1 MRCTIEDLLECP
13 ATGASM
19 RFRGDAYVSEAD
31 PSVSFPLD
39 GGIVRAYVAHEP
51 VAGDVTEIIRQFYEA
66 HPFPDYDETE
76 DVGSLIEKSLA
87 RGFPEM
93 LNRSIPPLTTVL
105 EVGCGTGQLGNFLSI
120 AARRVLSVDL
130 CLNSLRLAESFRSRQ
145 GLVGVTLAQMNLFRL
160 PLRPERFDLVVC
172 TGVLHHTSDPRRGF
186 RGLLRHV
193 RPGGHVVIGLYNR
206 FGRLKTRLRAWLPGK
221 LGDRLMARDPYLRE
235 HGVGNRKRQAWVMD
249 QYRNPHES
257 LHTMDEVLRWFD
269 EDGVEFRRALP
280 GTVFQSDFS
289 LDYRRSLFEPQS
301 RGSRL
306 DRWLSQTQQM
316 LTDGEGGLFVMIGR
330 KR

>member
-1 MRCTIEDLLECP
+1 MRHTIEDLLECP

-19 RFRGDAYVSEAD
+19 RFAGHAYVSEAD
-31 PSVSFPLD
+31 PSVRFPVD
-39 GGIVRAYVAHEP
+39 EGIVRAYAPHEP
-51 VAGDVTEIIRQFYEA
+51 VAGDVNDIIRGFYEA

-93 LNRSIPPLTTVL
+93 LNRSIPPHATVL

-120 AARRVLSVDL
+120 AARRVLSVDF

-145 GLVGVTLAQMNLFRL
+145 GLDVTLAQMNLFRL
-160 PLRPERFDLVVC
+160 PLRPERFDVVIC

-206 FGRLKTRLRAWLPGK
+206 FGRLKTQLRARLPGA
-221 LGDRLMARDPYLRE
+221 LGERLMARDPYLRE
-235 HGVGNRKRQAWVMD
+235 HGVKDRKRQAWVMD

-257 LHTMDEVLRWFD
+257 RHTMDEVLGWFD

-280 GTVFQSDFS
+280 GTVFRAHFS
-289 LDYRRSLFEPQS
+289 LDYRRSLFEPES
-301 RGSRL
+301 RASRL
-306 DRWLSQTQQM
+306 DRWLSQAQQM
-316 LTDGEGGLFVMIGR
+316 LTDTESGLFVMIGR

>member
-1 MRCTIEDLLECP
+1 MRRTIEDLLECP
-13 ATGASM
+13 ATGAPM
-19 RFRGDAYVSEAD
+19 RWTGSAYVSSAD

-39 GGIVRAYVAHEP
+39 EGIVRAYVPHDP
-51 VAGDVTEIIRQFYEA
+51 VTGDVTEIIRRFYEA

-87 RGFPEM
+87 RAFPEM
-93 LNRSIPPLTTVL
+93 LNRSIAPGATVL

-130 CLNSLRLAESFRSRQ
+130 SLNSLRLAESFRARQ
-145 GLVGVTLAQMNLFRL
+145 GLTGVTLAQMNLFRL
-160 PLRPERFDLVVC
+160 PVRPARFDVVIC

-186 RGLLRHV
+186 RGLLRHL
-193 RPGGHVVIGLYNR
+193 RPGGHVVVGLYNR
-206 FGRLKTRLRAWLPGK
+206 LGRLKTRLRARLPGA
-221 LGDRLMARDPYLRE
+221 LGERLVARDPHLRE
-235 HGVGNRKRQAWVMD
+235 HGVQNRKRQAWVID

-269 EDGVEFRRALP
+269 EEGLEFRRALP

-289 LDYRRSLFEPQS
+289 LDYRRSLFEPES

-306 DRWLSQTQQM
+306 DRWLRQIQQM
-316 LTDGEGGLFVMIGR
+316 WGDTEGGLFVMIGR